1 MQMKRRFWGFLSI
14 QLVKTIAGKTAD
26 VGEVRGELAPVW
38 LQEEVDCSL
47 SAGVTAV
54 GTKASHRL
62 CFDLTA
68 QVSNPT

>member
-26 VGEVRGELAPVW
+26 VGEVRGGGGGGELAPVW

-47 SAGVTAV
+47 SAG
-54 GTKASHRL
+54 SL
-62 CFDLTA
+62 
-68 QVSNPT
+68 Q